1 MLASK
6 GGIHGSIEEPA
17 SDCGSTQAVLSDQ
30 MTQRLLGFDLEEV
43 GQFRGVVAVGG
54 SLDEG
59 FHGVY
64 QRAVTREPD
73 AFVRPQPT
81 SIKARDFLKRVEAS
95 AMAVAGE
102 ITEVLQLAEDG
113 EIDRGAE
120 DPLELGQLGNLV
132 AEQVAA
138 EDCRVKSDGS
148 HYVRIPTRGSFL

>member
-1 MLASK
+1 
-6 GGIHGSIEEPA
+6 
-17 SDCGSTQAVLSDQ
+17 

-54 SLDEG
+54 TLDEG

-73 AFVRPQPT
+73 AFVRPPPT
-81 SIKARDFLKRVEAS
+81 SIEARDFLKGVEAS

-120 DPLELGQLGNLV
+120 DPLELGQLGNLWRKQ
-132 AEQVAA
+132 EGP
-138 EDCRVKSDGS
+138 RVVGAKSPG
-148 HYVRIPTRGSFL
+148 

>member
-1 MLASK
+1 MP
-6 GGIHGSIEEPA
+6 EPQRF
-17 SDCGSTQAVLSDQ
+17 DPREQAA
-30 MTQRLLGFDLEEV
+30 LLLV
-43 GQFRGVVAVGG
+43 Q
-54 SLDEG
+54 
-59 FHGVY
+59 
-64 QRAVTREPD
+64 Q
-73 AFVRPQPT
+73 
-81 SIKARDFLKRVEAS
+81 SIKQQDGGLEFIGRELEGLGRVEAS

-120 DPLELGQLGNLV
+120 DTLELGQLGNLV